1 MGGAVSIDLV
11 RGMRDVHPAEFAHGR
26 YIQRILEQT
35 MAGYG
40 YQMIDTPVIE
50 HRELYLRKLG
60 EDLVGKVYEFS
71 FGGRDLALRPE
82 WTASVLR
89 AYVASMQD
97 QPLPLRLSYAGPV
110 FRYERPQRYTY
121 RQFTQ
126 VGGEIIGGLPP
137 RADAEVIALACAGLQ
152 AVGVTEY
159 TVRIG
164 HIGLARELLSRFAL
178 PERTRGLLV
187 WSLERLRAEG
197 VAPVRE
203 RVLANLGTPPEGLE
217 LPAGL
222 DDEQAA
228 RWLERVLA
236 AMQIDLRTGTR
247 SPAEVLQRLLR
258 TLRRADE
265 QPLVEAALEQLAR
278 LAAISGP
285 PEHAIPLLADLPG
298 SESAAFRELQA
309 ILNILAAY
317 HIPAE
322 RVVIDGA
329 LGRGLHYYTG
339 LIFEIYDREGN
350 QLCGGG
356 RYDDL
361 VSALGGRQATPAV
374 GFAYGLERV
383 TAAAT
388 TGSGDSPITVLVAA
402 VSDDDYP
409 YALHVAERL
418 RAGGYIVVLD
428 VRGRSVKDNLRDATR
443 RNYSAV
449 VIVGAAERAGE
460 YVIWRDL
467 ATRTERQIPVA
478 MLGRHL

>member
-1 MGGAVSIDLV
+1 MTVDLV
-11 RGMRDVHPAEFAHGR
+11 RGMRDVLPAEYTLSR
-26 YIQRILEQT
+26 RIQTILERT
-35 MAGYG
+35 MSAYG
-40 YQMIDTPVIE
+40 FQMLDTPIIE

-89 AYVASMQD
+89 AYVAGMQD

-110 FRYERPQRYTY
+110 FRYERPQRHTY

-137 RADAEVIALACAGLQ
+137 RADAEVIALACAGLA
-152 AVGVTEY
+152 AVGVTDY

-164 HIGLARELLSRFAL
+164 HIGLARELLSRFNL
-178 PERTRGLLV
+178 PERTRGLLI

-197 VAPVRE
+197 ITPVRE

-217 LPAGL
+217 LPVGIN
-222 DDEQAA
+222 DEEAVI
-228 RWLERVLA
+228 WLERVLA
-236 AMQIDLRTGTR
+236 AMQIDRRTGTR
-247 SPAEVLQRLLR
+247 SPSEVIQRLLR

-265 QPLVEAALEQLAR
+265 QPLVDAALDQLVR
-278 LAAISGP
+278 LAAIGGAP
-285 PEHAIPLLADLPG
+285 AQAMPQLADLLG
-298 SESAAFRELQA
+298 VESVAFRELQA
-309 ILNILAAY
+309 ILELLESHAVPSACIT
-317 HIPAE
+317 
-322 RVVIDGA
+322 IDGA

-339 LIFEIYDREGN
+339 LIFEIYDREGS

-361 VSALGGRQATPAV
+361 VGALGGRQPTPAV

-383 TAAAT
+383 MAAAAIEA
-388 TGSGDSPITVLVAA
+388 DEVPQTVLVAA
-402 VSDDDYP
+402 VHDDDYP
-409 YALHVAERL
+409 YALRVARRL
-418 RAGGYIVVLD
+418 RARGYTVVLD

-443 RNYSAV
+443 RHFTAT
-449 VIVGAAERAGE
+449 VIVGADERAGE
-460 YVIWRDL
+460 YIVWRDL
-467 ATRTERQIPVA
+467 ATRTEQRIPFA
-478 MLGRHL
+478 ALGGDL

>member
-1 MGGAVSIDLV
+1 MTVDLV
-11 RGMRDVHPAEFAHGR
+11 RGMRDVAPAEYTASRHV
-26 YIQRILEQT
+26 QAILERT
-35 MAGYG
+35 IAGYG
-40 YQMIDTPVIE
+40 YQMLDAPIIE
-50 HRELYLRKLG
+50 HRDLYLRKLG
-60 EDLVGKVYEFS
+60 EELVGKVYEFS

-89 AYVASMQD
+89 AYVAGMQD

-110 FRYERPQRYTY
+110 FRYERPQRHTY

-126 VGGEIIGGLPP
+126 IGGEIIGGLPP
-137 RADAEVIALACAGLQ
+137 RADAEVIALACAGLD
-152 AVGVTEY
+152 AAGVSGY

-164 HIGLARELLSRFAL
+164 HIGLVRELLLRFAL

-197 VAPVRE
+197 IEPVRE

-217 LPAGL
+217 LPPGL
-222 DDEQAA
+222 DDAQAA
-228 RWLERVLA
+228 IWLERVLA
-236 AMQIDLRTGTR
+236 AMRIDLRTGTR
-247 SPAEVLQRLLR
+247 SPAEVIQRLLR

-265 QPLVEAALEQLAR
+265 QPLVEAALAQLVQLAAVSGSPAQALPA
-278 LAAISGP
+278 LAS
-285 PEHAIPLLADLPG
+285 LLG

-309 ILNILAAY
+309 ILDLLAA
-317 HIPAE
+317 HGVPND
-322 RVVIDGA
+322 RLVIDGA

-339 LIFEIYDREGN
+339 LIFEIYDRDGN

-361 VSALGGRQATPAV
+361 VSTLGGRQPTPAV

-383 TAAAT
+383 LAAAALPELT
-388 TGSGDSPITVLVAA
+388 PPATVLVAA

-409 YALHVAERL
+409 YALAVAERI
-418 RAGGYIVVLD
+418 RAGGRAVVLD

-443 RNYSAV
+443 RGFAAA
-449 VIVGAAERAGE
+449 VIVGAAEREGE
-460 YVIWRDL
+460 YVVWRDL
-467 ATRTERQIPVA
+467 AARTERRIA
-478 MLGRHL
+478 LAALGEAL

>member
-1 MGGAVSIDLV
+1 MTVDLV
-11 RGMRDVHPAEFAHGR
+11 RGMRDVMPAEYLTSRH
-26 YIQRILEQT
+26 IQTILERT
-35 MAGYG
+35 IASFG
-40 YQMIDTPVIE
+40 YQMIDAPIIE

-89 AYVASMQD
+89 AYVAGMQD

-110 FRYERPQRYTY
+110 FRYERPQRHTY

-137 RADAEVIALACAGLQ
+137 RADAEVIALACAGLN
-152 AVGVTEY
+152 AAGVTDY

-164 HIGLARELLSRFAL
+164 HIGLARELLSRFDL

-197 VAPVRE
+197 LAPVRE

-222 DDEQAA
+222 DDTQAA
-228 RWLERVLA
+228 LWLERVLA
-236 AMQIDLRTGTR
+236 AMRIDLRTGTR
-247 SPAEVLQRLLR
+247 SPAEVIQRLLR

-265 QPLVEAALEQLAR
+265 QPLVEAALAQLAR
-278 LAAISGP
+278 LAAITGTP
-285 PEHAIPLLADLPG
+285 HHTLPALTDLLG
-298 SESAAFRELQA
+298 TESAAFRELQA
-309 ILNILAAY
+309 ILDLLIA
-317 HIPAE
+317 HGVSPQQVI
-322 RVVIDGA
+322 IDGA

-339 LIFEIYDREGN
+339 LIFEVYDSEGN

-361 VSALGGRQATPAV
+361 VGALGGRQSVPAV

-383 TAAAT
+383 VAAAMPPEPT
-388 TGSGDSPITVLVAA
+388 DPPTVLVAA
-402 VSDDDYP
+402 VSDEDYP
-409 YALHVAERL
+409 YAVLVANLL
-418 RAGGYIVVLD
+418 RMSGHTVVLD
-428 VRGRSVKDNLRDATR
+428 VRKRSIKDNLRDATR
-443 RNYSAV
+443 RGFAAAV
-449 VIVGAAERAGE
+449 IAGAAEREGE
-460 YVIWRDL
+460 YVVWRDL
-467 ATRTERQIPVA
+467 ATRTERRITLA
-478 MLGRHL
+478 ELGGRV

>member
-1 MGGAVSIDLV
+1 MTVDLV
-11 RGMRDVHPAEFAHGR
+11 RGMRDVAPAEYTASR
-26 YIQRILEQT
+26 YVQAVLERT
-35 MAGYG
+35 MANYG
-40 YQMIDTPVIE
+40 YQMLDTPIIE
-50 HRELYLRKLG
+50 HRDLYLRKLG

-89 AYVASMQD
+89 AYVAGMQD

-110 FRYERPQRYTY
+110 FRYERPQRHTY

-126 VGGEIIGGLPP
+126 IGGEIIGGLPP
-137 RADAEVIALACAGLQ
+137 RADAEAIALACAGL
-152 AVGVTEY
+152 AAAGVTSY

-164 HIGLARELLSRFAL
+164 HIGLVRELLLRFEL

-197 VAPVRE
+197 IEPVRE

-217 LPAGL
+217 LPPGL
-222 DDEQAA
+222 DDAQAA
-228 RWLERVLA
+228 LWLERVLA
-236 AMQIDLRTGTR
+236 AMGIDLRTGTR
-247 SPAEVLQRLLR
+247 SPAEVIQRLLR

-265 QPLVEAALEQLAR
+265 QPVVEAALAQLAQ
-278 LAAISGP
+278 LAAISGSP
-285 PEHAIPLLADLPG
+285 AQALPALAGLFGND
-298 SESAAFRELQA
+298 SAAFRELQA
-309 ILNILAAY
+309 ILDLLAA
-317 HIPAE
+317 HGVPND
-322 RVVIDGA
+322 RLVIDGA

-361 VSALGGRQATPAV
+361 VSALGGRQPTPAV

-383 TAAAT
+383 MAAAT
-388 TGSGDSPITVLVAA
+388 MPELAAPATVLVAA

-409 YALHVAERL
+409 YALMVAERI
-418 RAGGYIVVLD
+418 RAGGRAVVLD
-428 VRGRSVKDNLRDATR
+428 VRRRSVKDNLRDATR
-443 RNYSAV
+443 RGFAAA
-449 VIVGAAERAGE
+449 VIVGAAEREGE
-460 YVIWRDL
+460 YVVWRDL
-467 ATRTERQIPVA
+467 AARTERRIA
-478 MLGRHL
+478 LAALGEAL

>member
-1 MGGAVSIDLV
+1 MTVDLV
-11 RGMRDVHPAEFAHGR
+11 RGMRDVAPAEYTASR
-26 YIQRILEQT
+26 YVQAVLERT
-35 MAGYG
+35 MANYG
-40 YQMIDTPVIE
+40 YQMLDTPIIE
-50 HRELYLRKLG
+50 HRDLYLRKLG

-89 AYVASMQD
+89 AYVAGMQD

-110 FRYERPQRYTY
+110 FRYERPQRHTY

-126 VGGEIIGGLPP
+126 IGGEIIGGLPP
-137 RADAEVIALACAGLQ
+137 RADAEAIALACAGL
-152 AVGVTEY
+152 AAAGVTSY

-164 HIGLARELLSRFAL
+164 HIGLVRELLLRFEL

-197 VAPVRE
+197 IEPVRE

-217 LPAGL
+217 LPPGL
-222 DDEQAA
+222 DDAQAA
-228 RWLERVLA
+228 LWLERVLA
-236 AMQIDLRTGTR
+236 AMGIDLRTGTR
-247 SPAEVLQRLLR
+247 SPAEVIQRLLR

-265 QPLVEAALEQLAR
+265 QPVVEAALAQLAQ
-278 LAAISGP
+278 LAAISGSP
-285 PEHAIPLLADLPG
+285 AQALPALAGLFGND
-298 SESAAFRELQA
+298 SAAFRELQA
-309 ILNILAAY
+309 ILDLLAA
-317 HIPAE
+317 HGVPND
-322 RVVIDGA
+322 RLVIDGA

-361 VSALGGRQATPAV
+361 VSALGGRQPTPAV

-383 TAAAT
+383 MAVAT
-388 TGSGDSPITVLVAA
+388 MSEPAKPATVLVAA

-409 YALHVAERL
+409 YALMVAERI
-418 RAGGYIVVLD
+418 RAGGRAVVLD
-428 VRGRSVKDNLRDATR
+428 VRGRSIKDNLRDATR
-443 RNYSAV
+443 RGFAAA
-449 VIVGAAERAGE
+449 VIVGAAEREGE
-460 YVIWRDL
+460 YVVWRDL
-467 ATRTERQIPVA
+467 ATRTERRIA
-478 MLGRHL
+478 LAALGEAL

>member
-1 MGGAVSIDLV
+1 MGGVVTVDLV
-11 RGMRDVHPAEFAHGR
+11 RGMRDVLPTEYTLSRH
-26 YIQRILEQT
+26 IQTILERT
-35 MAGYG
+35 MSTYG
-40 YQMIDTPVIE
+40 FQMLDTPIIE

-89 AYVASMQD
+89 AYVAGMQG

-110 FRYERPQRYTY
+110 FRYERPQRHTY

-137 RADAEVIALACAGLQ
+137 RADAEVIALACAGL
-152 AVGVTEY
+152 AGVGVTDY

-164 HIGLARELLSRFAL
+164 HIGLARELLSRFNL
-178 PERTRGLLV
+178 PERTRGLLI

-217 LPAGL
+217 LPVGI
-222 DDEQAA
+222 DDEQAVV
-228 RWLERVLA
+228 WLERVLA

-247 SPAEVLQRLLR
+247 SPSEVIQRLLR

-265 QPLVEAALEQLAR
+265 QPLVDAALDRLVR
-278 LAAISGP
+278 LAAIGGSP
-285 PEHAIPLLADLPG
+285 DQAMPQLADLLG
-298 SESAAFRELQA
+298 VDSVAFRELQA
-309 ILNILAAY
+309 ILELLEAHAVPSTCIT
-317 HIPAE
+317 
-322 RVVIDGA
+322 IDGA

-361 VSALGGRQATPAV
+361 VGALGGRQPTPAV

-383 TAAAT
+383 MAAAAIEDKDAPQT
-388 TGSGDSPITVLVAA
+388 ILVAA
-402 VSDDDYP
+402 VHDDDYP
-409 YALHVAERL
+409 YALRVAERL
-418 RAGGYIVVLD
+418 RASGYTVVLD
-428 VRGRSVKDNLRDATR
+428 VRRRSVKDNLRDATR
-443 RNYSAV
+443 RHFTAA
-449 VIVGAAERAGE
+449 VIVGADERVGE
-460 YVIWRDL
+460 YIVWRDL
-467 ATRTERQIPVA
+467 AMRTEQRIPFA
-478 MLGRHL
+478 ALGGNV

>member
-1 MGGAVSIDLV
+1 MGGVVTVDLV
-11 RGMRDVHPAEFAHGR
+11 RGMRDVLPAEYTLSR
-26 YIQRILEQT
+26 RIQTILERT
-35 MAGYG
+35 MSAYG
-40 YQMIDTPVIE
+40 FQMLDTPIIE

-89 AYVASMQD
+89 AYVAGMQD

-110 FRYERPQRYTY
+110 FRYERPQRHTY

-137 RADAEVIALACAGLQ
+137 RADAEVIALACAGLA
-152 AVGVTEY
+152 AVGVTDY

-164 HIGLARELLSRFAL
+164 HIGLARELLSRFNL
-178 PERTRGLLV
+178 PERTRGLLI

-197 VAPVRE
+197 ITPVRE

-217 LPAGL
+217 LPVGIN
-222 DDEQAA
+222 DEEAVI
-228 RWLERVLA
+228 WLERVLA
-236 AMQIDLRTGTR
+236 AMQIDRRTGTR
-247 SPAEVLQRLLR
+247 SPSEVIQRLLR

-265 QPLVEAALEQLAR
+265 QPLVDAALDQLVR
-278 LAAISGP
+278 LAAIGGAP
-285 PEHAIPLLADLPG
+285 AQAMPQLADLLG
-298 SESAAFRELQA
+298 LESVAFRELQA
-309 ILNILAAY
+309 ILELLESHAVPSACIT
-317 HIPAE
+317 
-322 RVVIDGA
+322 IDGA

-339 LIFEIYDREGN
+339 LIFEIYDREGS

-361 VSALGGRQATPAV
+361 VGALGGRQPTPAV

-383 TAAAT
+383 MAAAAIEA
-388 TGSGDSPITVLVAA
+388 DEVPQTVLVAA
-402 VSDDDYP
+402 VHDDDYP
-409 YALHVAERL
+409 YALRVARRL
-418 RAGGYIVVLD
+418 RARGYTVVLD

-443 RNYSAV
+443 RHFTAT
-449 VIVGAAERAGE
+449 VIVGADERAGE
-460 YVIWRDL
+460 YIVWRDL
-467 ATRTERQIPVA
+467 ATRTEQRIPFA
-478 MLGRHL
+478 ALGGDL

>member
-1 MGGAVSIDLV
+1 MTVDLV
-11 RGMRDVHPAEFAHGR
+11 RGMRDVLPAEYTLSR
-26 YIQRILEQT
+26 RIQTILERT
-35 MAGYG
+35 MSAYG
-40 YQMIDTPVIE
+40 FQMLDTPIIE

-89 AYVASMQD
+89 AYVAGMQD

-110 FRYERPQRYTY
+110 FRYERPQRHTY

-137 RADAEVIALACAGLQ
+137 RADAEVIALACAGLA
-152 AVGVTEY
+152 AVGVTDY

-164 HIGLARELLSRFAL
+164 HIGLARELLSRFNL
-178 PERTRGLLV
+178 PERTRGLLI

-197 VAPVRE
+197 ITPVRE

-217 LPAGL
+217 LPVGIN
-222 DDEQAA
+222 DEEAVI
-228 RWLERVLA
+228 WLERVLA

-247 SPAEVLQRLLR
+247 SPSEVIQRLLR

-265 QPLVEAALEQLAR
+265 QPLVDAALDQLVR
-278 LAAISGP
+278 LAAIGGAP
-285 PEHAIPLLADLPG
+285 AQAMPQLADLLG
-298 SESAAFRELQA
+298 VESVAFRELQA
-309 ILNILAAY
+309 ILELLESHAVPSACIT
-317 HIPAE
+317 
-322 RVVIDGA
+322 IDGA

-339 LIFEIYDREGN
+339 LIFEIYDREGS

-361 VSALGGRQATPAV
+361 VGALGGRQPTPAV

-383 TAAAT
+383 MAAAAIEA
-388 TGSGDSPITVLVAA
+388 DEVPQTVLVAA
-402 VSDDDYP
+402 VHDDDYP
-409 YALHVAERL
+409 YALRVARRL
-418 RAGGYIVVLD
+418 RARGYTVVLD

-443 RNYSAV
+443 RHFTPLLS
-449 VIVGAAERAGE
+449 
-460 YVIWRDL
+460 
-467 ATRTERQIPVA
+467 
-478 MLGRHL
+478 

>member
-1 MGGAVSIDLV
+1 VTVDLV
-11 RGMRDVHPAEFAHGR
+11 RGMRDVLPAEYTLSR
-26 YIQRILEQT
+26 RIQTILERT
-35 MAGYG
+35 MSAYG
-40 YQMIDTPVIE
+40 FQMLDTPIIE

-89 AYVASMQD
+89 AYVAGMQD

-110 FRYERPQRYTY
+110 FRYERPQRHTY

-137 RADAEVIALACAGLQ
+137 RADAEVIALACAGLA
-152 AVGVTEY
+152 AVGVTDY

-164 HIGLARELLSRFAL
+164 HIGLARELLSRFNL
-178 PERTRGLLV
+178 PERTRGLLI

-197 VAPVRE
+197 ITPVRE

-217 LPAGL
+217 LPVGIN
-222 DDEQAA
+222 DEEAVI
-228 RWLERVLA
+228 WLERVLA

-247 SPAEVLQRLLR
+247 SPSEVIQRLLR

-265 QPLVEAALEQLAR
+265 QPLVDAALDQLVR
-278 LAAISGP
+278 LAAIGGAP
-285 PEHAIPLLADLPG
+285 AQAMPQLADLLG
-298 SESAAFRELQA
+298 LESVAFRELQA
-309 ILNILAAY
+309 ILELLESHAVPSACIT
-317 HIPAE
+317 
-322 RVVIDGA
+322 IDGA

-339 LIFEIYDREGN
+339 LIFEIYDREGS

-361 VSALGGRQATPAV
+361 VGALGGRQPTPAV

-383 TAAAT
+383 MAAAAIEA
-388 TGSGDSPITVLVAA
+388 DEVPQTVLVAA
-402 VSDDDYP
+402 VHDDDYP
-409 YALHVAERL
+409 YALRVARRL
-418 RAGGYIVVLD
+418 RARGYTVVLD

-443 RNYSAV
+443 RHFTAT
-449 VIVGAAERAGE
+449 VIVGADERAGE
-460 YVIWRDL
+460 YIVWRDL
-467 ATRTERQIPVA
+467 ATRTEQRIPFA
-478 MLGRHL
+478 ALGGDL

>member
-1 MGGAVSIDLV
+1 MTVDLV
-11 RGMRDVHPAEFAHGR
+11 RGMRDVMPAEYLTSRH
-26 YIQRILEQT
+26 IQTILERT
-35 MAGYG
+35 IASFG
-40 YQMIDTPVIE
+40 YQMIDAPIIE

-89 AYVASMQD
+89 AYVAGMQD

-110 FRYERPQRYTY
+110 FRYERPQRHTY

-137 RADAEVIALACAGLQ
+137 RADAEVIALACAGLN
-152 AVGVTEY
+152 AAGVTDY

-164 HIGLARELLSRFAL
+164 HIGLARELLSRFDL

-197 VAPVRE
+197 LAPVRE

-222 DDEQAA
+222 DDAQAA
-228 RWLERVLA
+228 LWLERVLA
-236 AMQIDLRTGTR
+236 AMGIDLRTGTR
-247 SPAEVLQRLLR
+247 SPAEVIQRLLR

-265 QPLVEAALEQLAR
+265 QPLVEAALAQLAR
-278 LAAISGP
+278 LAAITGTP
-285 PEHAIPLLADLPG
+285 HHTLPALTDLLG
-298 SESAAFRELQA
+298 TESAAFRELQA
-309 ILNILAAY
+309 ILDLLIA
-317 HIPAE
+317 HGVSSQQVI
-322 RVVIDGA
+322 IDGA

-339 LIFEIYDREGN
+339 LIFEIYDSEGN

-361 VSALGGRQATPAV
+361 VGALGGRQSVPAV

-383 TAAAT
+383 VAAAT
-388 TGSGDSPITVLVAA
+388 PPEPTDPRTVLVAA
-402 VSDDDYP
+402 VSDEDYP
-409 YALHVAERL
+409 YAVLVANLL
-418 RAGGYIVVLD
+418 RMSGHTVVLD
-428 VRGRSVKDNLRDATR
+428 VRKRSIKDNLRDATR
-443 RNYSAV
+443 RGFAAAV
-449 VIVGAAERAGE
+449 IAGAAEREGE
-460 YVIWRDL
+460 YVVWRDL
-467 ATRTERQIPVA
+467 ATRTERRITLA
-478 MLGRHL
+478 ELGGGV

>member
-1 MGGAVSIDLV
+1 MTVDLV
-11 RGMRDVHPAEFAHGR
+11 RGMRDVMPAEYLTSRH
-26 YIQRILEQT
+26 IQTILERT
-35 MAGYG
+35 IASFG
-40 YQMIDTPVIE
+40 YQTIDAPIIE

-89 AYVASMQD
+89 AYVAGMQD

-110 FRYERPQRYTY
+110 FRYERPQRHTY

-137 RADAEVIALACAGLQ
+137 RADAEVIALACAGLN
-152 AVGVTEY
+152 AAGVTDY

-164 HIGLARELLSRFAL
+164 HIGLARELLSRFDL

-197 VAPVRE
+197 LAPVRE

-222 DDEQAA
+222 DDAQAA
-228 RWLERVLA
+228 LWLERVLA
-236 AMQIDLRTGTR
+236 AMGIDLRTGTR
-247 SPAEVLQRLLR
+247 SPAEVIQRLLR

-265 QPLVEAALEQLAR
+265 QPLVEAALAQLAR
-278 LAAISGP
+278 LAAITGTP
-285 PEHAIPLLADLPG
+285 HHTLPALTDLLG
-298 SESAAFRELQA
+298 TESAAFRELQA
-309 ILNILAAY
+309 ILDLLIA
-317 HIPAE
+317 HGVSSQQVI
-322 RVVIDGA
+322 IDGA

-339 LIFEIYDREGN
+339 LIFEIYDSEGN

-361 VSALGGRQATPAV
+361 VGALGGRQSVPAV

-383 TAAAT
+383 VAAAT
-388 TGSGDSPITVLVAA
+388 PPEPTDPRTVLVAA
-402 VSDDDYP
+402 VSDEDYP
-409 YALHVAERL
+409 YAVLVANLL
-418 RAGGYIVVLD
+418 RMSGHTVVLD
-428 VRGRSVKDNLRDATR
+428 VRKRSIKDNLRDATR
-443 RNYSAV
+443 RGFAAAV
-449 VIVGAAERAGE
+449 IAGAAEREGE
-460 YVIWRDL
+460 YVVWRDL
-467 ATRTERQIPVA
+467 ATRTERRITLA
-478 MLGRHL
+478 ELGGRV

>member
-1 MGGAVSIDLV
+1 MGGVVTVDLV
-11 RGMRDVHPAEFAHGR
+11 RGMRDVLPAEYTLSR
-26 YIQRILEQT
+26 RIQTILERT
-35 MAGYG
+35 MSAYG
-40 YQMIDTPVIE
+40 FQMLDTPIIE

-89 AYVASMQD
+89 AYVAGMQD

-110 FRYERPQRYTY
+110 FRYERPQRHTY

-137 RADAEVIALACAGLQ
+137 RADAEVIALACAGLA
-152 AVGVTEY
+152 AVGVTDY

-164 HIGLARELLSRFAL
+164 HIGLARELLSRFNL
-178 PERTRGLLV
+178 PERTRGLLI

-197 VAPVRE
+197 ITPVRE

-217 LPAGL
+217 LPVGIN
-222 DDEQAA
+222 DEEAVI
-228 RWLERVLA
+228 WLERVLA
-236 AMQIDLRTGTR
+236 AMQIDRRTGTR
-247 SPAEVLQRLLR
+247 SPSEVIQRLLR

-265 QPLVEAALEQLAR
+265 QPLVDAALDQLVR
-278 LAAISGP
+278 LAAIGGAP
-285 PEHAIPLLADLPG
+285 AQAMPQLADLLG
-298 SESAAFRELQA
+298 VESVAFRELQA
-309 ILNILAAY
+309 ILELLESHAVPSACIT
-317 HIPAE
+317 
-322 RVVIDGA
+322 IDGA

-339 LIFEIYDREGN
+339 LIFEIYDREGS

-361 VSALGGRQATPAV
+361 VGALGGRQPTPAV

-383 TAAAT
+383 MAAAAIEA
-388 TGSGDSPITVLVAA
+388 DEVPQTVLVAA
-402 VSDDDYP
+402 VHDDDYP
-409 YALHVAERL
+409 YALRVARRL
-418 RAGGYIVVLD
+418 RARGYTVVLD

-443 RNYSAV
+443 RHFTAT
-449 VIVGAAERAGE
+449 VIVGADERAGE
-460 YVIWRDL
+460 YIVWRDL
-467 ATRTERQIPVA
+467 ATRTEQRIPFA
-478 MLGRHL
+478 ALGGDL